1 MVLDVKIG
9 LKALFLR
16 RQGGATENEAPL
28 TEEAEESEEGE
39 RHEAEVTERT
49 SVRPSKGSAPV
60 LPFKPFPPP
69 TRVQT
74 LCLHVNAARCLRCL
88 QRSTRH

>member
-28 TEEAEESEEGE
+28 TEEAEESGEGE

-49 SVRPSKGSAPV
+49 SVSSLKGKRSGV
-60 LPFKPFPPP
+60 
-69 TRVQT
+69 TVQT
-74 LCLHVNAARCLRCL
+74 ASPRRHVFKHSARSA
-88 QRSTRH
+88 ST